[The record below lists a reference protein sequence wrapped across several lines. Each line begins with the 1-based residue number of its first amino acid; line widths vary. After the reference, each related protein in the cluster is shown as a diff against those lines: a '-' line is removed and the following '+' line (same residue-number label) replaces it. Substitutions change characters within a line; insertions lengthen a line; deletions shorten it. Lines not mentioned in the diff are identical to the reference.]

1 MLIIILILFYSKE
14 AQLFNAVLPAN
25 KTTKTNKVEMKK
37 YL

>member
-1 MLIIILILFYSKE
+1 MLSYNKE

-37 YL
+37 CL